1 MLLDRRGPRPSL
13 GSVQTKTFPQ
23 GAVVFREG
31 DESNEAYRIL
41 SGHVEISI
49 ATVDGAKTLAQL
61 TAGDFFGEMSLI
73 DDKPRSATATA
84 LTDCE
89 VEVIHERNFAAR
101 VLGDQGNLHVYLRT
115 LFDRLRATDA
125 LLQWHLNRAAAPGQP
140 KSSIDAALHEAGAR
154 TQRFAAAHASEG
166 IPRLRLHSTSIG
178 EVQTD
183 VTVSKIPF
191 RIGRATEGGHG
202 LAPLAP
208 NDLSIPDRQPYQV
221 SRNHCV
227 IDDSGHDLYVRDLG
241 SRRGTIVNG
250 VQLGIDFDTFIAPL
264 KPGDNILTLGDA
276 RGSHHFRVVVL

>member
-1 MLLDRRGPRPSL
+1 
-13 GSVQTKTFPQ
+13 VQTKTFSQ
-23 GAVVFREG
+23 GDVIFREE
-31 DESNEAYRIL
+31 DESSEAYRIL

-49 ATVDGAKTLAQL
+49 ATHDGARTLAQL

-89 VEVIHERNFAAR
+89 VEVIHEQNFEER
-101 VLGDQGNLHVYLRT
+101 VLGDPGNLHVYLRT

-140 KSSIDAALHEAGAR
+140 KSSIDAALHGAGAHK
-154 TQRFAAAHASEG
+154 QRPATPPAAEG
-166 IPRLRLHSTSIG
+166 LPRLRLNSTSIG

-183 VTVSKIPF
+183 VTVTKIPF

-202 LAPLAP
+202 LMPLAH
-208 NDLSIPDRQPYQV
+208 NDLSIPDRLPYHV

-227 IDDSGHDLYVRDLG
+227 IEDGDHGLQVRDLG

-250 VQLGIDFDTFIAPL
+250 AKLGIDHESFVAPL
-264 KPGDNILTLGDA
+264 KPGDNIFTLGDA
-276 RGSHHFRVVVL
+276 HGPHHFRLIVL